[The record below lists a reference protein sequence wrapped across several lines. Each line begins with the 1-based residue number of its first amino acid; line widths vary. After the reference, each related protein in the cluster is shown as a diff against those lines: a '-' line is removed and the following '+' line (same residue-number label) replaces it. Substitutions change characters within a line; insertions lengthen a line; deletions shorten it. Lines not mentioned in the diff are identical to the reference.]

1 MQAFFGTG
9 TVSEFTLTTPTAPG
23 VTHRWTRIQDYIDE
37 PSNARIWS
45 GIHYR
50 FSTVVGADMGRK
62 IGEVAVQNYLRP
74 LK

>member
-1 MQAFFGTG
+1 M
-9 TVSEFTLTTPTAPG
+9 E
-23 VTHRWTRIQDYIDE
+23 E

-62 IGEVAVQNYLRP
+62 IGELTVQNYLRP
-74 LK
+74 VK